1 MKAVQIKPTVKFK
14 TETKVQQM
22 SRSHIGFQKTNYL
35 IQKNLSIALQS
46 LVNNVVEGYFNI
58 NEQDRNAYHV
68 LLLIAEH
75 WKKVNID
82 HFSRSTDYYT
92 VLAKTT
98 DTLLKGLSY
107 NEGGSCHVID
117 DQLVII
123 NQLANDNGIR
133 ATVFLMETKQQEAE
147 VICNQIQKYLV
158 RKGTTGLLYIS
169 IYSLVDGNV
178 YKLYDRK

>member
-1 MKAVQIKPTVKFK
+1 
-14 TETKVQQM
+14 M
-22 SRSHIGFQKTNYL
+22 SRSHIGFQKAHL
-35 IQKNLSIALQS
+35 FIQKNLCSELQS
-46 LVNNVVEGYFNI
+46 IVNNVIEGYFNI

-75 WKKVNID
+75 WKKVNVD

-107 NEGGSCHVID
+107 NEGGSSHLIN
-117 DQLVII
+117 DQLVIM
-123 NQLANDNGIR
+123 NQLANDNGMR
-133 ATVFLMETKQQEAE
+133 ATVFLMETNQQESG
-147 VICNQIQKYLV
+147 VICNQIKKYLV
-158 RKGTTGLLYIS
+158 KKGTTGLLYIS